1 MKFGKIN
8 VFKIAALILALVMCL
23 SAVACGGDI
32 ATETEGKGGDDAVET
47 EANEKPRFEGEAL
60 SVGDTV
66 TMGAYFDETDDEM
79 SALKWE
85 VIKVEKDRALVITEK
100 AIDQLPFEK
109 TAYKAGT
116 IINWESSS
124 LREYLNGEFYD
135 IVFTN
140 KEKAKILNG
149 DAEDAIAIVTKS
161 NIRTDLGACEDTYDK
176 VFLLSADEAEE
187 IFADNTARQS
197 KSTVY
202 TIDSGARVEG
212 GNVAWWLRTMGET
225 YDRAAVVSHDG
236 SINYTGYNVNFGS
249 AAVRPC
255 MWIATNTDYKDTNPV
270 VSFAEATVGSRVE
283 FGTFEQDGD
292 TANGKEALVWNVLAE
307 ENGKLL
313 LMTEN
318 VIDMQKFSKLRVDS
332 WETSILREW
341 ANGAFLTESFT
352 GDEQAK
358 IADTTVAVSVNPE
371 TGAKSGKETTDK
383 VFVLSIDEVTKYL
396 PDAAARQ
403 AEPTEVAIA
412 NGVSVDPIYGTSG
425 YWTRDMGTN
434 GQSATYV
441 YYYGGINYEGVHI
454 RNTEYIGVR
463 PVIWVTK

>member
-1 MKFGKIN
+1 MNLWHKRKGEKTKKFGKIN

-187 IFADNTARQS
+187 LFADNKARQS
-197 KSTVY
+197 KTTVY

-225 YDRAAVVSHDG
+225 YDRAAVVSHH
-236 SINYTGYNVNFGS
+236 
-249 AAVRPC
+249 
-255 MWIATNTDYKDTNPV
+255 
-270 VSFAEATVGSRVE
+270 AERDQQGDKAEVE
-283 FGTFEQDGD
+283 
-292 TANGKEALVWNVLAE
+292 
-307 ENGKLL
+307 
-313 LMTEN
+313 
-318 VIDMQKFSKLRVDS
+318 
-332 WETSILREW
+332 
-341 ANGAFLTESFT
+341 
-352 GDEQAK
+352 
-358 IADTTVAVSVNPE
+358 
-371 TGAKSGKETTDK
+371 
-383 VFVLSIDEVTKYL
+383 Y
-396 PDAAARQ
+396 
-403 AEPTEVAIA
+403 
-412 NGVSVDPIYGTSG
+412 
-425 YWTRDMGTN
+425 
-434 GQSATYV
+434 
-441 YYYGGINYEGVHI
+441 
-454 RNTEYIGVR
+454 
-463 PVIWVTK
+463 